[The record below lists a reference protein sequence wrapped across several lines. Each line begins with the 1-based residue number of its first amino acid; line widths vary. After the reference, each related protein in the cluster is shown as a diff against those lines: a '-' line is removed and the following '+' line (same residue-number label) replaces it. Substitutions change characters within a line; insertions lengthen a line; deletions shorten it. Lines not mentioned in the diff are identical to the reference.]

1 MTSRDIEAV
10 FVGVATLDA
19 IALVPGFPGADDRI
33 VADEVSYAGGGPAA
47 TAAVAAARLG
57 VRSAFVGTVGDDA
70 NGRAVIAGLE
80 DEGVD
85 VTGVTVAAGES
96 TAASVVIVDRSRGT
110 RAICNRPAPRIDVS
124 AGADLI
130 AAAPLVHVDHA
141 GWEPVHRTGLVRD
154 GGRLCVDAGNPI
166 PGFDAQG
173 VGLYVP
179 TVEALRR
186 IHGEAPSIDELLEAS
201 IALGCRTVVATDGSK
216 GSYGR
221 TSSGRSAHAPAL
233 AVRVLSTLGAGDVF
247 HGALVAAV
255 VRGLPLAEQLA
266 FANVTAALSCRGLD
280 GRSRIPHLAEVLA
293 TIARGPVRD
302 PVRDPARDTGTDQ
315 ALDSTAGAAA
325 AAPSDTH

>member
-19 IALVPGFPGADDRI
+19 IALVPGFPGADERI

-266 FANVTAALSCRGLD
+266 FANVTAGLSCRGLD

-293 TIARGPVRD
+293 TIAR
-302 PVRDPARDTGTDQ
+302 DPARDTGADQ

>member
-1 MTSRDIEAV
+1 
-10 FVGVATLDA
+10 
-19 IALVPGFPGADDRI
+19 
-33 VADEVSYAGGGPAA
+33 
-47 TAAVAAARLG
+47 

-80 DEGVD
+80 AEGVD
-85 VTGVTVAAGES
+85 VTGVSVAAGES

-130 AAAPLVHVDHA
+130 ASAPLVHVDHA
-141 GWEPVHRTGLVRD
+141 GWEPVHRAGLVRD
-154 GGRLCVDAGNPI
+154 SVRLCVDAGNPI
-166 PGFDAQG
+166 PGFDARG

-186 IHGEAPSIDELLEAS
+186 IHGEALSVDELLEAS
-201 IALGCRTVVATDGSK
+201 VAQGCRVVVATDGSQ
-216 GSYGR
+216 GSYALSADGQ
-221 TSSGRSAHAPAL
+221 SAHAPGH
-233 AVRVLSTLGAGDVF
+233 AVEVLSTLGAGDVF

-280 GRSRIPHLAEVLA
+280 GRSRIPRLAEVLA
-293 TIARGPVRD
+293 TIAR
-302 PVRDPARDTGTDQ
+302 DPARDTGADQ
-315 ALDSTAGAAA
+315 ALGSTAGPAVP
-325 AAPSDTH
+325 APSDTH

>member
-19 IALVPGFPGADDRI
+19 IALVPGFPGADERI

-166 PGFDAQG
+166 PGFDARG

-221 TSSGRSAHAPAL
+221 TSSGQSAHAPAL

-293 TIARGPVRD
+293 TIARD
-302 PVRDPARDTGTDQ
+302 PARGPARDTDTGQ
-315 ALDSTAGAAA
+315 ALESTAGAAA
-325 AAPSDTH
+325 PAPSDTH

>member
-221 TSSGRSAHAPAL
+221 SSSGRSAHAPAL

-293 TIARGPVRD
+293 TIARDPARGPVRD
-302 PVRDPARDTGTDQ
+302 TGTGQ
-315 ALDSTAGAAA
+315 ALESTAGAAA
-325 AAPSDTH
+325 PAPSDTH